1 MVTYSTMGECKLHL
15 EGDHQVDRVPD
26 SPDESLAQVPREQDL
41 WPF

>member
-1 MVTYSTMGECKLHL
+1 MEEWQLHL

-26 SPDESLAQVPREQDL
+26 PPDESLAKVPREPDL